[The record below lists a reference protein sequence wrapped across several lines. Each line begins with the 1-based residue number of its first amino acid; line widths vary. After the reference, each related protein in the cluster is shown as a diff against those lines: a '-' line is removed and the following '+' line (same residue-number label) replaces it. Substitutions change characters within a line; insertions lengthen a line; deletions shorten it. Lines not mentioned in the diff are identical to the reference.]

1 VEASVTLILLAI
13 ALSVALC
20 VIAYNFAIYALPFMV
35 GLAAFRFIYAADAG
49 FLLSG
54 LASVAAALLSVGFV
68 IAALRFAK
76 NPALRL
82 IALTV
87 FAVPAA
93 IAGYALVYG
102 VTKNAIDSGVA
113 LNLLCGAGG
122 LLVGLAAMVNLN
134 ALGTAVFSR

>member
-1 VEASVTLILLAI
+1 MTLILLAI
-13 ALSVALC
+13 SLSIAMC

-35 GLAAFRFIYAADAG
+35 GLTAFRFVYAADAG

-54 LASVAAALLSVGFV
+54 IVAAGAALLSVGLV
-68 IAALRFAK
+68 IAVLGFAK

-82 IALTV
+82 IALAV
-87 FAVPAA
+87 FAVPAT
-93 IAGYALVYG
+93 IAGYALVHG
-102 VTKNAIDSGVA
+102 VTKNAIDSAIA

-122 LLVGLAAMVNLN
+122 LFVGIAAMVNLN

>member
-1 VEASVTLILLAI
+1 MTLILLAI

-35 GLAAFRFIYAADAG
+35 GLAVFRFVYAADAG

-54 LASVAAALLSVGFV
+54 LAAAA
-68 IAALRFAK
+68 AAFRFAK